1 MIQEDSV
8 RFLLSKK
15 GNMLPLCTAAFL
27 QSSASG
33 VWAVAIPYIVKRF
46 DGTDTQLGL
55 CVSLW
60 FISYLIGCLS
70 FGGFLHRFNP
80 RSVVQVGAG
89 MNVLAAGT
97 LLSVVNLAGRGACP
111 FSPISTLIFLSA
123 VSGIFTSLF
132 WPPVMGWVSTG
143 HEGAVL
149 NKRLG
154 LFNMSWSLGS
164 LATPYFA
171 GLMVEY
177 NSTLPIA
184 AHFTFMVLSLL
195 AICFAKNPDPAVK
208 VGAAAVSLPDD
219 TIASLL
225 PKFRLMSR
233 VALLCAFVCV
243 GLVRTQ
249 LAVFFKFELMHSESD
264 YGIAMLGMSIMI
276 FTIFT
281 LAGHTHSW
289 HYKLWIFAAAQVL
302 LAASLLIILNT
313 PSLPL
318 LVAAVAMVGVGNSF
332 IYTSHI
338 YYGVSGCKNR
348 SGRMAIHE
356 TILALGIACGGLFG
370 GIISDKFTKYS
381 PYKFGIAVIVAG
393 LCIQA
398 AIWLCYRRKQ
408 DCGSDTAV
416 RNCVGDLAV

>member
-15 GNMLPLCTAAFL
+15 GNMLPLCAASFL

-60 FISYLIGCLS
+60 FVSYLIGCLS

-80 RSVVQVGAG
+80 KSVVQVGAG
-89 MNVLAAGT
+89 MNVLAAGV
-97 LLSVVNLAGRGACP
+97 LLAVVILAGRGACP

-132 WPPVMGWVSTG
+132 WPVVMGWVSTG
-143 HEGAVL
+143 YEGAVL

-164 LATPYFA
+164 LSTPYFS

-184 AHFTFMVLSLL
+184 AHFGFMVLSLI
-195 AICFAKNPDPAVK
+195 AICFAKNPDSLAK
-208 VGAAAVSLPDD
+208 TGAAAVLLPDD
-219 TIASLL
+219 TIAALL
-225 PKFRLMSR
+225 PKFRLMAR

-264 YGIAMLGMSIMI
+264 YGTAMLAMSIMI
-276 FTIFT
+276 FTIFM
-281 LAGHTHSW
+281 LAGRTHSW
-289 HYKLWIFAAAQVL
+289 HYKLWLFAAGQVL
-302 LAASLLIILNT
+302 PLVSLLMILSCT
-313 PSLPL
+313 SLIA
-318 LVAAVAMVGVGNSF
+318 LVAAIAMVGIGQSF

-338 YYGVSGCKNR
+338 YYGVSGGKNR

-370 GIISDKFTKYS
+370 GMISDKFDKYS
-381 PYKFGIAVIVAG
+381 PYKFGIAVILAG
-393 LCIQA
+393 LLAQA
-398 AIWLCYRRKQ
+398 VIWFWGRGKK
-408 DCGSDTAV
+408 DANV
-416 RNCVGDLAV
+416 VK